1 MNMGVYLFLL
11 LFALMF
17 SGMPIALGV
26 GMAAILTT
34 GIWGQIGLELIF
46 QQYYQG
52 VNSFA
57 LLAVPLFMLAG
68 ELMTRL
74 GLVDDIILLAKLLVG
89 RMRGSL
95 AQINIVAS
103 VFFATM
109 SGSAVAD
116 TAAIGGMLLPAM
128 EKEGYDK
135 EFSVAVTAA
144 SSIIGPIIPPSITMI
159 VYGSLMSNVPTGAM
173 FAAGIVPG
181 VLIGLGEMALVY
193 YFSRKRNYPRETKR
207 YTAKEA
213 SAIAVRTL
221 PAVLTPVIIVVAI
234 FSGFCSATEA
244 ACIAN
249 IWVLITGALYYR
261 RLNLKVFGESVIVA
275 META

>member
-103 VFFATM
+103 VFLPQCPALRLPILPL
-109 SGSAVAD
+109 SAVCFCRPWKKR
-116 TAAIGGMLLPAM
+116 GMTRSFLW
-128 EKEGYDK
+128 
-135 EFSVAVTAA
+135 
-144 SSIIGPIIPPSITMI
+144 
-159 VYGSLMSNVPTGAM
+159 
-173 FAAGIVPG
+173 
-181 VLIGLGEMALVY
+181 
-193 YFSRKRNYPRETKR
+193 R
-207 YTAKEA
+207 
-213 SAIAVRTL
+213 
-221 PAVLTPVIIVVAI
+221 
-234 FSGFCSATEA
+234 
-244 ACIAN
+244 
-249 IWVLITGALYYR
+249 
-261 RLNLKVFGESVIVA
+261 
-275 META
+275 

>member
-103 VFFATM
+103 VPQCPALRLPILPL
-109 SGSAVAD
+109 SAVCFCRPWKKR
-116 TAAIGGMLLPAM
+116 GMTRSFLW
-128 EKEGYDK
+128 
-135 EFSVAVTAA
+135 
-144 SSIIGPIIPPSITMI
+144 
-159 VYGSLMSNVPTGAM
+159 
-173 FAAGIVPG
+173 
-181 VLIGLGEMALVY
+181 
-193 YFSRKRNYPRETKR
+193 R
-207 YTAKEA
+207 
-213 SAIAVRTL
+213 
-221 PAVLTPVIIVVAI
+221 
-234 FSGFCSATEA
+234 
-244 ACIAN
+244 
-249 IWVLITGALYYR
+249 
-261 RLNLKVFGESVIVA
+261 
-275 META
+275 

>member
-1 MNMGVYLFLL
+1 MTG
-11 LFALMF
+11 
-17 SGMPIALGV
+17 LG
-26 GMAAILTT
+26 
-34 GIWGQIGLELIF
+34 
-46 QQYYQG
+46 
-52 VNSFA
+52 
-57 LLAVPLFMLAG
+57 P
-68 ELMTRL
+68 
-74 GLVDDIILLAKLLVG
+74 VDDIILLAKTAG
-89 RMRGSL
+89 RPDAG
-95 AQINIVAS
+95 VAGTDQHCGLG
-103 VFFATM
+103 VFCHNVRLCGCRYCRYRRYA
-109 SGSAVAD
+109 
-116 TAAIGGMLLPAM
+116 LPAM

-221 PAVLTPVIIVVAI
+221 PAVLTPVIIVVP
-234 FSGFCSATEA
+234 FSPASARPRRRRVLQISGCLLLA
-244 ACIAN
+244 RCI
-249 IWVLITGALYYR
+249 TDG
-261 RLNLKVFGESVIVA
+261 
-275 META
+275 

>member
-103 VFFATM
+103 VFFATCPALRLPILPL
-109 SGSAVAD
+109 SAVCFCRPWKKR
-116 TAAIGGMLLPAM
+116 GMTRSFLW
-128 EKEGYDK
+128 
-135 EFSVAVTAA
+135 
-144 SSIIGPIIPPSITMI
+144 
-159 VYGSLMSNVPTGAM
+159 
-173 FAAGIVPG
+173 
-181 VLIGLGEMALVY
+181 
-193 YFSRKRNYPRETKR
+193 R
-207 YTAKEA
+207 
-213 SAIAVRTL
+213 
-221 PAVLTPVIIVVAI
+221 
-234 FSGFCSATEA
+234 
-244 ACIAN
+244 
-249 IWVLITGALYYR
+249 
-261 RLNLKVFGESVIVA
+261 
-275 META
+275 

>member
-1 MNMGVYLFLL
+1 MHMGIYLFLL

-103 VFFATM
+103 VF
-109 SGSAVAD
+109 SPRCPDLRLPILLPSAVCFC
-116 TAAIGGMLLPAM
+116 LLW
-128 EKEGYDK
+128 
-135 EFSVAVTAA
+135 
-144 SSIIGPIIPPSITMI
+144 
-159 VYGSLMSNVPTGAM
+159 
-173 FAAGIVPG
+173 
-181 VLIGLGEMALVY
+181 
-193 YFSRKRNYPRETKR
+193 KRR
-207 YTAKEA
+207 
-213 SAIAVRTL
+213 
-221 PAVLTPVIIVVAI
+221 
-234 FSGFCSATEA
+234 ATTR
-244 ACIAN
+244 N
-249 IWVLITGALYYR
+249 FPWR
-261 RLNLKVFGESVIVA
+261 
-275 META
+275 

>member
-103 VFFATM
+103 VFF
-109 SGSAVAD
+109 
-116 TAAIGGMLLPAM
+116 
-128 EKEGYDK
+128 
-135 EFSVAVTAA
+135 FH
-144 SSIIGPIIPPSITMI
+144 
-159 VYGSLMSNVPTGAM
+159 NVRLCGC
-173 FAAGIVPG
+173 
-181 VLIGLGEMALVY
+181 
-193 YFSRKRNYPRETKR
+193 R
-207 YTAKEA
+207 YC
-213 SAIAVRTL
+213 R
-221 PAVLTPVIIVVAI
+221 
-234 FSGFCSATEA
+234 
-244 ACIAN
+244 
-249 IWVLITGALYYR
+249 YR
-261 RLNLKVFGESVIVA
+261 RYAFAGHGKRGV
-275 META
+275 

>member
-103 VFFATM
+103 VFFSTM

-159 VYGSLMSNVPTGAM
+159 VYGSLMSNVPT
-173 FAAGIVPG
+173 
-181 VLIGLGEMALVY
+181 
-193 YFSRKRNYPRETKR
+193 
-207 YTAKEA
+207 
-213 SAIAVRTL
+213 
-221 PAVLTPVIIVVAI
+221 
-234 FSGFCSATEA
+234 A
-244 ACIAN
+244 ACLPP
-249 IWVLITGALYYR
+249 VLYQA
-261 RLNLKVFGESVIVA
+261 F
-275 META
+275 